1 MRRGFTMIELIFVIV
16 IIAILSAV
24 ALPKFLESSDQAK
37 VAKIKGYAG
46 TLARTTLPPF
56 WGKSIEEDNNGSIA
70 PYDTHIQAALPAP
83 QELTTINGFASG
95 NLESNITKGTAPSHA
110 VATATIATTT
120 YTVACTDGTPI
131 SAPDCNVWDG
141 KRWIIKTKR

>member
-1 MRRGFTMIELIFVIV
+1 MIELIFVIV

-70 PYDTHIQAALPAP
+70 PYDTQIQAALPAP
-83 QELTTINGFASG
+83 QELTSISFASG

-120 YTVACTDGTPI
+120 YTVACTDGTPV
-131 SAPDCNVWDG
+131 SAPECNVWDG
-141 KRWIIKTKR
+141 NRNRWIIKTKR